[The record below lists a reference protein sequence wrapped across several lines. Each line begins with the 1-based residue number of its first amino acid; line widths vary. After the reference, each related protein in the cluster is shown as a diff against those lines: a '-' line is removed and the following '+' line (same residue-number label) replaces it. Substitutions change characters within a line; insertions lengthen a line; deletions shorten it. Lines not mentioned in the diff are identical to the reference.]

1 MKKILILL
9 ALPLLFNSCLKDDE
23 DKFSKSATERIEEAV
38 KEAIT
43 VLQGAENGYPEVSD
57 QADGTVFLWVYT
69 ECDAGTCY
77 LRNFFLSSSDS
88 IGKSRG
94 SQNYG
99 CFTCKSSAR
108 YLVADDPVWKR
119 ISGNSSGEIYK
130 TGSFRSD

>member
-1 MKKILILL
+1 MLFGPVVGGIMGGIGDIL
-9 ALPLLFNSCLKDDE
+9 
-23 DKFSKSATERIEEAV
+23 KFLIKRRDRIS
-38 KEAIT
+38 
-43 VLQGAENGYPEVSD
+43 LGYTLNAMLGPVIY
-57 QADGTVFLWVYT
+57 GI
-69 ECDAGTCY
+69 
-77 LRNFFLSSSDS
+77 FFYHSSDS

-119 ISGNSSGEIYK
+119 ISGNPSGEIYK